1 MRPGDTNMQGL
12 RELGGELGG
21 MPLLSGSLSDLPR
34 EAGEVALR
42 QASEDSSASEAAG
55 RQSPADVEGV
65 RTRSQLSPAP
75 EARISGLSGSFS
87 TCTTPGLDPVEHS
100 SAWGEFQG
108 FRESSAKSEQ
118 FSRSFE
124 LPERATAAQSPRPAS
139 HKQHGSQPPPQGGPW
154 VTGTAAISPSEPMVS
169 YEKIFRFAFQEV
181 PVEQA
186 AEGVPTLD
194 HFLEAGSEGEPG
206 LGPESR
212 RLWAALHHADSTS
225 TSRCP
230 WHASR
235 CRQNFLLVLGVDSAQ
250 VSDSGGDGRTAHD
263 CASPLWPRTPR
274 HLGTQR
280 AGLWGPGG
288 EALAVGVG
296 TRQAHGEDGGAWG
309 PGASAHPVWLAGVLA
324 GQPRAPGQKEV
335 PSGGTATQGEGEEP
349 GERSQ
354 PGQLCLMGTPADS
367 SLAPELSETMQA
379 GESWRS
385 AMRLARTFFHV
396 RYHGDFQTWK
406 TQRGWQAQ

>member
-65 RTRSQLSPAP
+65 RTGSQLSPAP

-100 SAWGEFQG
+100 SAWGEFEG

-206 LGPESR
+206 LGSVHKRCPESR

-250 VSDSGGDGRTAHD
+250 DVSGSEGHAVEGAEPREPGGAGAHGVHPPGCGAVTQAELSGTPGSRPGGLITRSHGDGRCGPAPSK
-263 CASPLWPRTPR
+263 AFIPRSL
-274 HLGTQR
+274 HR
-280 AGLWGPGG
+280 AL
-288 EALAVGVG
+288 
-296 TRQAHGEDGGAWG
+296 
-309 PGASAHPVWLAGVLA
+309 
-324 GQPRAPGQKEV
+324 
-335 PSGGTATQGEGEEP
+335 
-349 GERSQ
+349 
-354 PGQLCLMGTPADS
+354 
-367 SLAPELSETMQA
+367 
-379 GESWRS
+379 
-385 AMRLARTFFHV
+385 FHSDV
-396 RYHGDFQTWK
+396 C
-406 TQRGWQAQ
+406 